1 MPTTRGP
8 ADVTIRRAGP
18 ADYDRVSTIYREAS
32 LSNEG
37 DRPLLTAHPELLVF
51 DPAVLDRNET
61 HAAEVDGEIVGFVT
75 IVVDGDHGEVDD
87 LFVDP
92 AWMRRGV
99 ASRLMTEAVAA
110 AGAAGATT
118 IEVDA
123 NGHALAFYERAGFVV
138 DREVELE
145 YGRGLR
151 MRLVKGSG
159 T

>member
-1 MPTTRGP
+1 
-8 ADVTIRRAGP
+8 
-18 ADYDRVSTIYREAS
+18 
-32 LSNEG
+32 
-37 DRPLLTAHPELLVF
+37 
-51 DPAVLDRNET
+51 
-61 HAAEVDGEIVGFVT
+61 
-75 IVVDGDHGEVDD
+75 
-87 LFVDP
+87 
-92 AWMRRGV
+92 MRRGV

-151 MRLVKGSG
+151 MRLAKGSG

>member
-1 MPTTRGP
+1 MPTTPGP
-8 ADVTIRRAGP
+8 ADVTLRRAGP
-18 ADYDRVSTIYREAS
+18 ADYDRVRTIYREAS

-92 AWMRRGV
+92 VWMRRGV

-151 MRLVKGSG
+151 MRLAKGSG